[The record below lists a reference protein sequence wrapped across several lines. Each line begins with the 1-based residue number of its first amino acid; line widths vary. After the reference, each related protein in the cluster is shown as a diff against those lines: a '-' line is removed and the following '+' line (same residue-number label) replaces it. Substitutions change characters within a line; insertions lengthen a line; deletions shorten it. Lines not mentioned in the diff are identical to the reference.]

1 MICEVMELCDIMY
14 NVGRDN
20 DKNNVRSTC
29 QGGPEQHRRLI
40 SILLPHIL
48 CILVERAHFSHKKQW
63 WEALQ
68 LAAG

>member
-1 MICEVMELCDIMY
+1 MTRITYV
-14 NVGRDN
+14 VHA
-20 DKNNVRSTC
+20 K
-29 QGGPEQHRRLI
+29 GGPEQHRRLI